1 MSKRGA
7 KSQLTQLNVGRG
19 GDDSDD
25 DTADVPQVASEAQM
39 ARRKIALPKSRRMAG
54 APSAPTPAANPFAA
68 VTQPAAPT
76 PAAANPFA
84 ALNTA
89 VPAPAAPVASNA
101 FSILNPT
108 PSSSG
113 EPKANPFANL
123 QTTTLAASAPPVLA
137 SPLQENTNTQTTEL
151 TGEDKEEYE
160 RLLKLRSVNHAFLEA
175 IKKSYENDP
184 FGDLRN
190 VGFEA
195 YGRFY
200 DEGAAKKG
208 SDFASRLSGFA
219 SQPAVEE
226 KKAAST
232 FNFGGP
238 TAAPTVSPFSFGIR
252 DSSPEEE
259 QAEEAPKPAASG
271 FSFGMSQA
279 QEEKKEESK
288 PAAAPVFTFNP
299 PSKSDG
305 KSTSGFTF
313 GAPVQKIDDSK
324 PAVSGGFT
332 FGAPAPAEKEE
343 DNEDK
348 PESVSSGFG
357 FSPAQSEQ
365 SEEMAKPVTP
375 SFGFGAAV
383 EKKEEVVPKPSAAPV
398 FSFGVSSDEVE
409 KKKDEDKPAVS
420 AFGGSAFGGFGA
432 PAQAEEKKVDT
443 TPVFSFGAP
452 VTTEKNE
459 EEEEKDDAE
468 ETPAAAPAATPVF
481 SFGAAPSTPAKPAAA
496 SPASFAWTPDRGIKF
511 GSPSATG
518 GEEKKNEKP
527 STTPV
532 FGFSNPLASP
542 TTSSSG
548 AAPGA
553 SDVEKKPVPAS
564 TGFGFGFGAGTGA
577 ASVPSFGSKT
587 TFGSTSFGASSF
599 GASSF
604 GGAAPAPAAGATTT
618 PLFSF
623 SAPTPAPAAATT
635 EAAKEGE
642 EEDAPIPAEAR
653 TNDELVDGKGEG
665 EENEDTVHSVRG
677 KIFKKNNEGGWSE
690 IGVGL
695 IKINVDKETKKA
707 RVLGRIQGSGKLII
721 NVRLQAR
728 LPYTLL
734 NKTNIQVPNPVDG
747 GVVESY
753 LIRVKAENAEPL
765 LEAMKEHKG
774 SE

>member
-7 KSQLTQLNVGRG
+7 KSQLTQLNVGHG

-25 DTADVPQVASEAQM
+25 DTPDVPQVASEAQM

-54 APSAPTPAANPFAA
+54 APSAPTPVANPFAA
-68 VTQPAAPT
+68 VPQPAAPA

-89 VPAPAAPVASNA
+89 VPAPAAPAASNA
-101 FSILNPT
+101 FSILNPA

-137 SPLQENTNTQTTEL
+137 SPVQENTNTQTAEL

-160 RLLKLRSVNHAFLEA
+160 RLLKLRSVNYAFLEA

-200 DEGAAKKG
+200 DEAVVKKG
-208 SDFASRLSGFA
+208 SDFASRLGGFS
-219 SQPAVEE
+219 SQPAPEE

-232 FNFGGP
+232 FSFGGP
-238 TAAPTVSPFSFGIR
+238 TEAPKASSFSFGIR
-252 DSSPEEE
+252 GSSPEEGQE
-259 QAEEAPKPAASG
+259 EEAPKPAASG
-271 FSFGMSQA
+271 FSFGMPQA

-299 PSKSDG
+299 PSKNDD
-305 KSTSGFTF
+305 KPISGFTF
-313 GAPVQKIDDSK
+313 GAPVQKKDENKS
-324 PAVSGGFT
+324 AVPGGFT
-332 FGAPAPAEKEE
+332 FGAPAPAEKEV
-343 DNEDK
+343 DDEDK

-357 FSPAQSEQ
+357 FSPVQSEQ

-398 FSFGVSSDEVE
+398 FSFGVSSDEAE

-432 PAQAEEKKVDT
+432 AAQAEEKKVDT
-443 TPVFSFGAP
+443 TPLFAFG
-452 VTTEKNE
+452 
-459 EEEEKDDAE
+459 
-468 ETPAAAPAATPVF
+468 APAATEKKEEEKETPAVAPAATAVF

-511 GSPSATG
+511 GSPSAAG
-518 GEEKKNEKP
+518 GVENKDEKP

-542 TTSSSG
+542 TTSSFG

-553 SDVEKKPVPAS
+553 SDAEKKPAPAS

-587 TFGSTSFGASSF
+587 SFGTTSFGGSSF

-604 GGAAPAPAAGATTT
+604 GSAAPAPAAGATTA
-618 PLFSF
+618 PVFSF
-623 SAPTPAPAAATT
+623 SAPTPAPAAATA

-642 EEDAPIPAEAR
+642 EEDAPISAEAR

-677 KIFKKNNEGGWSE
+677 KIFKKNDEGGWSE

-695 IKINVDKETKKA
+695 IKINVDKETNKA

-734 NKTNIQVPNPVDG
+734 NKTNIQVPSPIEG